1 MSFFNKKII
10 LKNPIRYTK
19 FKNELLKGN
28 KNTHQRNELSLSNI
42 NYQNNEPDRDKIT
55 LENINYL
62 KRDIFKKKSLF
73 KQNSFYSKKNNYSKK
88 ELNHPLLINKDNLF
102 GNKLIRNLNKI
113 KNIQINIFEQ
123 EISMKKLLTTKRMKM
138 IENKYQV
145 IKDDKNNINN
155 KNKILNIIRTQTK
168 SNFNNK
174 YRLMFK
180 SSNKKKRNVIQNYF
194 SLIKRD
200 IKYNYDQIN
209 STRRNNYSKDINYP
223 ELSFR
228 SKSKLKINKD
238 ILNNINYSHITEK
251 KKKLIFIPILNP
263 NSTKTEISKIIK

>member
-28 KNTHQRNELSLSNI
+28 TSTHQKNELSLSNI

-251 KKKLIFIPILNP
+251 KEKLIFIPILNP